1 MARLDSV
8 RYKSNS
14 PLAFCPVDRLFV
26 VTAAVASNGGKIIVA
41 RPSTI
46 NCPTCG
52 ASCEMLPGLYA
63 SDGDHINFLLDP
75 RVPAEALRKIIESI
89 QAGKITPEQAVNEA
103 EKVHAGWGKLFNIS
117 RWSANTLT
125 LSTSLLSAIAI
136 IAAARISSPPA
147 QTVTINTP
155 PAIIQFI
162 AHTKSDLLG
171 STSIT
176 PPAVNHGRPSHPH
189 KLKGNKASVARPQPK
204 PKNRKSEVESASPRN
219 REVS

>member
-1 MARLDSV
+1 LKTAQHSGKEGAVAASALGFGVNGRLKTRVSPTIVKRMARLDSV

-46 NCPTCG
+46 NCPTGG

-75 RVPAEALRKIIESI
+75 RVPAEALEALRKIIESV

-136 IAAARISSPPA
+136 IAAARISSPA

-162 AHTKSDLLG
+162 APTKSGLLG
-171 STSIT
+171 ST
-176 PPAVNHGRPSHPH
+176 
-189 KLKGNKASVARPQPK
+189 
-204 PKNRKSEVESASPRN
+204 
-219 REVS
+219 